1 MVTLSLT
8 VKQVEK
14 LIREA
19 KPGATSDGGG
29 LVLRVTDKGST
40 SWQYRYTLYGK
51 RRLMGL
57 GSTNVVTLAE
67 ARDKAAEARKLV
79 AAGVDPLSVSKEK
92 PEAKIV
98 MFDDAAADY
107 IASQKAGWKS
117 AKHAQQWQNT
127 LRDYASPVFGHLPVG
142 QIDTA
147 LVLKAL
153 TPIWS
158 SKPETAKRVR
168 NRIELVLDSARA
180 RGLLSGPNPAA
191 WRGHLDKLLPK
202 RTKASKG
209 HHAAMAYAALPAF
222 YQRLQSERE
231 SLSAKALALTIL
243 TATRTSETL
252 QADWSEFDLQARIWT
267 IPAKRM
273 KSGREHRVPLSGEAV
288 RLVESL
294 PTRSGWLFPGARKG
308 KPLSGMSM
316 AMCLRKIG
324 PDDVT
329 VHGFRSTFRDWAA
342 EETHHPNVVAEMAL
356 AHTVGNAV
364 EAAYRRGDLLEK
376 RKVLM
381 NDWAMFCTAGGVND

>member
-1 MVTLSLT
+1 MELK

-29 LVLRVTDKGST
+29 LRLLVTSAGSV
-40 SWQYRYTLYGK
+40 SWQFRYSIGSK
-51 RRLMGL
+51 RRVMGL
-57 GSTNVVTLAE
+57 GSSNVVTLAE
-67 ARDKAAEARKLV
+67 ARNKAAEARRQV
-79 AAGVDPLSVSKEK
+79 AAGIDPLTLSTAKA
-92 PEAKIV
+92 EAKV
-98 MFDDAAADY
+98 VTFDTAASDY
-107 IASQKAGWKS
+107 ISSHKAGWKS
-117 AKHAQQWQNT
+117 AKHAAQWANT
-127 LRDYASPVFGHLPVG
+127 LRDYVSPVFGHLPVG
-142 QIDTA
+142 DVTTEM
-147 LVLKAL
+147 VLKVL
-153 TPIWS
+153 TPIWTE
-158 SKPETAKRVR
+158 KPETAKRVR
-168 NRIELVLDSARA
+168 NRIELIVDSAKA
-180 RGLLSGPNPAA
+180 RGMAAGDNPAR

-202 RTKASKG
+202 RTKASKT
-209 HHAAMAYAALPAF
+209 HHAAMPYAALPAF
-222 YQRLQSERE
+222 YQQLQSERE

-273 KSGREHRVPLSGEAV
+273 KAGREHRVPLSGEAV

-316 AMCLRKIG
+316 AMCLRKIRPG
-324 PDDVT
+324 DVT

-381 NDWAMFCTAGGVND
+381 NDWATFCTAGGVDD